1 MKKIL
6 TAILLLMLFSLTFGR
21 QAVYAKSVNVPAD
34 TEIWA
39 KLNHEYTSE
48 NVRSGNPIS
57 ATLEYDIIFD
67 NVVVFKKG
75 SDVKIIIDEA
85 RKKGFAGNGGYI
97 VIKKAVA
104 TDTNGQEHIFN
115 LQKKVVGKDKDW
127 VPVCM
132 MCGLTVIL
140 APLMFFGFVKG
151 KSAILHE
158 GSILDATLEKGF
170 VFSPKNFK
178 KTLTTIHN
186 NGYRHV

>member
-1 MKKIL
+1 MKKIVS
-6 TAILLLMLFSLTFGR
+6 IFLLLIIFTLTTVR

-57 ATLEYDIIFD
+57 ATLNNDVIVDNII
-67 NVVVFKKG
+67 VFKKG
-75 SDVKIIIDEA
+75 SNIDFIIDEA

-127 VPVCM
+127 VPVCR

-151 KSAILHE
+151 KSAVLHE

-170 VFSPKNFK
+170 VFSPKN
-178 KTLTTIHN
+178 L
-186 NGYRHV
+186 

>member
-1 MKKIL
+1 MKKIVS
-6 TAILLLMLFSLTFGR
+6 IFLLLMIFTFTTVR
-21 QAVYAKSVNVPAD
+21 QVVYAKSVSVPAD

-39 KLNHEYTSE
+39 TLNHEYTSE
-48 NVRSGNPIS
+48 MLKSGVTIS
-57 ATLEYDIIFD
+57 AELDHDIVID

-75 SDVKIIIDEA
+75 SDAKIIIDEA
-85 RKKGFAGNGGYI
+85 RKKGFAGNGGNI
-97 VIKKAVA
+97 TIKKAIA

-115 LQKKVVGKDKDW
+115 LQKKVIGKDKDW

-170 VFSPKNFK
+170 VFSPKN
-178 KTLTTIHN
+178 L
-186 NGYRHV
+186 

>member
-6 TAILLLMLFSLTFGR
+6 TSILLLMFFSLTFGR
-21 QAVYAKSVNVPAD
+21 QAVSAKSVSVPAD

-39 KLNHEYTSE
+39 RLNHEYTSE

-57 ATLEYDIIFD
+57 ATLDHDIIID

-75 SDVKIIIDEA
+75 SNVDIVIDEA

-97 VIKKAVA
+97 AIKKAVV

-140 APLMFFGFVKG
+140 APLMLFGFVKG
-151 KSAILHE
+151 KSAVLHE

-170 VFSPKNFK
+170 VFCPK
-178 KTLTTIHN
+178 TTSKPNI
-186 NGYRHV
+186 

>member
-1 MKKIL
+1 MKKIVS
-6 TAILLLMLFSLTFGR
+6 IFLLLIIFTLTTVR

-57 ATLEYDIIFD
+57 ATLNNDVIVDNII
-67 NVVVFKKG
+67 VVKKG
-75 SDVKIIIDEA
+75 SNIDFIIDEA

-151 KSAILHE
+151 KSAVLHE

-170 VFSPKNFK
+170 VFSPKN
-178 KTLTTIHN
+178 L
-186 NGYRHV
+186 

>member
-1 MKKIL
+1 MKKIVS
-6 TAILLLMLFSLTFGR
+6 IFLLLMLFTITFGQ
-21 QAVYAKSVNVPAD
+21 QAVSAKSVNVPAD

-39 KLNHEYTSE
+39 RLNHEYTSE
-48 NVRSGNPIS
+48 MLKSGVSIS
-57 ATLEYDIIFD
+57 ATLDHDIVIN

-75 SDVKIIIDEA
+75 SDVDIVIDEA

-97 VIKKAVA
+97 AIKKAIA
-104 TDTNGQEHIFN
+104 TDTNGQEHIFTLN
-115 LQKKVVGKDKDW
+115 KKVKGKEREW

-158 GSILDATLEKGF
+158 NSILDATLENGF
-170 VFSPKNFK
+170 VFVPKN
-178 KTLTTIHN
+178 L
-186 NGYRHV
+186 

>member
-1 MKKIL
+1 MKKIIL
-6 TAILLLMLFSLTFGR
+6 ILLLLMIFTLTTVR
-21 QAVYAKSVNVPAD
+21 QAVYAKCVNVPAD

-57 ATLEYDIIFD
+57 ATLDHDIVID

-75 SDVKIIIDEA
+75 SNVDIVIDEA
-85 RKKGFAGNGGYI
+85 KKKGFAGNGGYI
-97 VIKKAVA
+97 AIKKAIA
-104 TDTNGQEHIFN
+104 NDTNGQEHIFN
-115 LQKKVVGKDKDW
+115 LQKKVKGKDKDW

-140 APLMFFGFVKG
+140 APLMLFGFVKG

-158 GSILDATLEKGF
+158 GSIIDAALEKGF
-170 VFSPKNFK
+170 VFVPKN
-178 KTLTTIHN
+178 L
-186 NGYRHV
+186 

>member
-1 MKKIL
+1 MSKS
-6 TAILLLMLFSLTFGR
+6 LLM
-21 QAVYAKSVNVPAD
+21 K
-34 TEIWA
+34 
-39 KLNHEYTSE
+39 HE
-48 NVRSGNPIS
+48 
-57 ATLEYDIIFD
+57 
-67 NVVVFKKG
+67 
-75 SDVKIIIDEA
+75 
-85 RKKGFAGNGGYI
+85 KKGFAGNGGYI
-97 VIKKAVA
+97 VIKKAIA

-170 VFSPKNFK
+170 VFSPKN
-178 KTLTTIHN
+178 L
-186 NGYRHV
+186 

>member
-1 MKKIL
+1 MKKIVSIFLLFTLFTL
-6 TAILLLMLFSLTFGR
+6 TTVG

-39 KLNHEYTSE
+39 RLNHEYTSE
-48 NVRSGNPIS
+48 MLRSGVSIS
-57 ATLEYDIIFD
+57 ATLDYDVVIN

-75 SDVKIIIDEA
+75 SNVNIVIDEA
-85 RKKGFAGNGGYI
+85 RKKGYAGNGGYI
-97 VIKKAVA
+97 AIKKAIA
-104 TDTNGQEHIFN
+104 TDTNGQEHTFTLN
-115 LQKKVVGKDKDW
+115 KKVKGKEREW

-158 GSILDATLEKGF
+158 GSVLNAALENGF
-170 VFSPKNFK
+170 VFVPKN
-178 KTLTTIHN
+178 L
-186 NGYRHV
+186 

>member
-6 TAILLLMLFSLTFGR
+6 TAILLLMFFSLTFGR
-21 QAVYAKSVNVPAD
+21 QAVYAKDVNVPAD

-67 NVVVFKKG
+67 NVLVFKKG

-85 RKKGFAGNGGYI
+85 RKKGFAGIGGYI
-97 VIKKAVA
+97 VIKKAIA

-115 LQKKVVGKDKDW
+115 LQKKVTGKDKDW

-140 APLMFFGFVKG
+140 APLMLFGFVKG

-170 VFSPKNFK
+170 VFVPKN
-178 KTLTTIHN
+178 L
-186 NGYRHV
+186 